1 MYQIKWNEIVPQLL
15 PKIIDRRLV
24 RAHGSFFDC
33 QFTLNFDDNSCIQ
46 FKCDDL
52 IHRNAI
58 EFEIILNRQKI
69 YNPLHFDSTDVFT
82 SNLGIIT
89 EAKEYRTTKRNN
101 VREIL
106 IFFDAKK
113 KFFKLSQLIYQST
126 IFNKHK
132 LNETVSEEICSFLQ
146 PRNDKLTIRTYRKV
160 WHDLKK
166 YEDAKDIKRVEKHQK
181 LIKQLYP
188 NQEDNNTN
196 NGNEQEID
204 YNDSVFNLYPI
215 QSNQLTLQ
223 SVRNPQNGTTS
234 SSNQSHQT
242 EDATTTSPNDIA
254 KSLYPIKNEENEDE
268 DETMNDQDQTEK
280 IEDVEMSESNVSSA
294 NNSNVN
300 LKKKDYDKVYC
311 DVVCRISAWNTFTST
326 AKKKKY

>member
-24 RAHGSFFDC
+24 RAYGSFFDC
-33 QFTLNFDDNSCIQ
+33 QFTLDFDDNSCIQ

-69 YNPLHFDSTDVFT
+69 YNPLHFDSTDIFT
-82 SNLGIIT
+82 SNLGIIID
-89 EAKEYRTTKRNN
+89 AKEYKTNKRNN

-106 IFFDAKK
+106 IYFDAKK
-113 KFFKLSQLIYQST
+113 KFFKLSQIIYQST
-126 IFNKHK
+126 IFNQYK
-132 LNETVSEEICSFLQ
+132 LNETVSEEICSYLQ
-146 PRNDKLTIRTYRKV
+146 PRNDKLTIRTYRKI

-188 NQEDNNTN
+188 NKDKKNHNQ
-196 NGNEQEID
+196 NEQEIN

-223 SVRNPQNGTTS
+223 SIRNPQNGVLLNQ
-234 SSNQSHQT
+234 SNQSNQT
-242 EDATTTSPNDIA
+242 EDDASTSQSEIA
-254 KSLYPIKNEENEDE
+254 KSLYPIQNEDE
-268 DETMNDQDQTEK
+268 DDDEEQDETMNDKDQNDK
-280 IEDVEMSESNVSSA
+280 IEDIEMSESNLSSA
-294 NNSNVN
+294 N

-311 DVVCRISAWNTFTST
+311 DVVCRISSWNTFTTT